1 MANYFNFF
9 PRTNYKISSNNIL
22 DVVTN
27 ITARFSFEEK
37 IKQNSSAFYEYII
50 MDGDTPEILASK
62 YYKHPERHW
71 IILLFNDIIDP
82 QYDWPLDYTS
92 FYNYVNEKYTSN
104 ADTAN
109 TSITGIRW
117 AQNVSNI
124 HSYYKTV
131 IRTSQNDGISI
142 KEKLEINQTEWA
154 NTGNSSVNYV
164 LQDGSSIT
172 ETIYTET
179 KSYYD
184 YENEI
189 NDNKRIIKLLKKEF
203 VPLVEKEFKRVIK

>member
-9 PRTNYKISSNNIL
+9 PRTNYQISSNNVL
-22 DVVTN
+22 EVVTN

-92 FYNYVNEKYTSN
+92 LYNYVNTKYTAN

-109 TSITGIRW
+109 TSVTGIRW
-117 AQNVSNI
+117 AQNVSNV
-124 HSYYKTV
+124 HSYYKTIV
-131 IRTSQNDGISI
+131 RISQDDGIQI
-142 KEKLEINQTEWA
+142 KEKVEINQSEYA
-154 NTGNSSVNYV
+154 NTGNSSTNYT
-164 LQDGSSIT
+164 LQDGSVIT
-172 ETIYTET
+172 EIISTET

-184 YENEI
+184 YETEL
-189 NDNKRIIKLLKKEF
+189 NDNKRVIKLLKKDF
-203 VPLVEKEFKRVIK
+203 VPLVEKEFKRVIS